1 MRFRGRN
8 VKAARPAR
16 ETLLIVGSFHP
27 GVRNP
32 RMNRLGRLVGALSA
46 LVLASLVSAST
57 GCGSSRSA
65 YDDERNGA
73 SSGNGN
79 GKNGNGSLGANDNV
93 DSGEPAGG
101 GGGCEKMDI
110 VFVIDNS
117 GSMGEE
123 QENLATNFPKF
134 VSVLDSTTTSS
145 GTPLDYRVAVT
156 TTGKSYRVMLPF
168 GFSDE
173 EKGDD
178 GAFRNNCGGSQRWL
192 EKAEA
197 ATSFPCRAKVGTSGP
212 SEEMPL
218 ECMKLAL
225 NDRIADGTNAGFLR
239 DDALLAVVFLTDE
252 DDCSFSATTLDEGFG
267 DLCED
272 NASAEKPESYVTF
285 LDDLK
290 HDRGRWATA
299 VIAGKT
305 DCQSSFGNAAEAKRL
320 GQFVT
325 ETGKNAV
332 FSSICDGDLSKSLEQ
347 AIAKFG
353 EACKSFP
360 TNVK

>member
-1 MRFRGRN
+1 
-8 VKAARPAR
+8 
-16 ETLLIVGSFHP
+16 
-27 GVRNP
+27 
-32 RMNRLGRLVGALSA
+32 MNRLGRLVGALSA

-57 GCGSSRSA
+57 GCGSDRSP

-73 SSGNGN
+73 SAGNGN
-79 GKNGNGSLGANDNV
+79 GNGSSGNGSLGANDDV
-93 DSGEPAGG
+93 DAGDPAGT
-101 GGGCEKMDI
+101 GGCEKMDI
-110 VFVIDNS
+110 VFVIDDS

-168 GFSDE
+168 GLSDD

-197 ATSFPCRAKVGTSGP
+197 AASFPCRAKVGTGGP

-225 NDRIADGTNAGFLR
+225 KDRIADGTNAGFLR

-272 NASAEKPESYVTF
+272 NAGAEKPESYVTF
-285 LDDLK
+285 LDELK
-290 HDRGRWATA
+290 KDRGRWATA

-320 GQFVT
+320 DQFVT
-325 ETGKNAV
+325 ATGKNAV
-332 FSSICDGDLSKSLEQ
+332 FSSICDGDLSKSLEA

-353 EACKSFP
+353 EACRSFP